1 MFLRKTPRK
10 KDGKTH
16 DYWSV
21 VENKRVACG
30 RVVQRHVLYLGEIN
44 STQAAVWRKAIE
56 VLDDDV
62 GHPRTMALFP
72 EDRCAGIAPDASIVQ
87 LRLSDM
93 RLCRPRQW
101 GACWLAGQLWQAL
114 QLDRFWADHLPP
126 SRKGTR
132 WDQVLQVLVSYR
144 LIAPG
149 SEWKLH
155 RDWFGRSAM
164 ADLLGADFGLAESH
178 KLYACHDF
186 LLQHKDALFSHL
198 TARWRDLFNANF
210 DVLLYDL
217 TSTYFEI
224 NASDVA
230 GGDKRR
236 HGYSRDKRPD
246 CPQVVIALVVT
257 PDGLPLAYEVLPG
270 NTADC
275 TTLRMFLA
283 RIEQQYGRARRIW
296 VMDRGIPTEAV
307 LAEMRASDPPV
318 QYLVGTPKGRLSR
331 VEKQLL
337 AKPWQEARPG
347 VSVKL
352 LDEDGE
358 LYVFAESAARVSK
371 ERAMRRRQLKW
382 LWKRLRELAAMEVPR
397 EEMLMKLG
405 AARARAPTA
414 WRLVDIEMDK
424 ESAMF
429 IYALNRLK
437 LRRIRQREGRYLL
450 RTNLTENDPAL
461 LWQYLHAARCCRTG
475 VQGPEGRPGD
485 TASLPSG
492 STQGRSSYLH
502 CVFGLLP
509 ADHVAA
515 SPACPGTW
523 ADRAECSREV
533 RSRSDDRRSSADHRR
548 TRAAAHSL
556 HPAGA
561 GTQAPDPAAQA
572 QFAAAATTA
581 DHLPHGFQTPRV
593 VQTFPT
599 NPLIG
604 NGRETE
610 NTPIRED
617 GLTVLPLTG
626 LAATAPS
633 IAAASEHRSSAV
645 VHAFQREHPCP
656 STGACPGYVKDHIHP
671 LARLRGFASLMHR
684 FQPRSL

>member
-21 VENKRVACG
+21 VENRRVAGG

-44 STQAAVWRKAIE
+44 SSQAAVWRKAIE
-56 VLDDDV
+56 VLDDDA

-72 EDRCAGIAPDASIVQ
+72 EHCCTGVAPDASVVR

-114 QLDRFWADHLPP
+114 QLDRFWADRLPP

-132 WDQVLQVLVSYR
+132 WDQVLQVLVAYR

-155 RDWFGRSAM
+155 RDWFGNSAM
-164 ADLLGADFGLAESH
+164 ADLLGADFGLAEAH
-178 KLYACHDF
+178 KLYACHDL
-186 LLQHKDALFSHL
+186 LLQHKEALFSHL
-198 TARWRDLFNANF
+198 MARWRDLFHANF

-230 GGDKRR
+230 EGDKRR

-283 RIEQQYGRARRIW
+283 RIEQQYGRARRVW

-307 LAEMRASDPPV
+307 LAEMRGSDPPV

-331 VEKQLL
+331 LEKRLL
-337 AKPWQEARPG
+337 AKPWQQARPG
-347 VSVKL
+347 VAVKL
-352 LDEDGE
+352 LAEDGE
-358 LYVFAESAARVSK
+358 LYVFAESVERVSK

-414 WRLVDIEMDK
+414 WRLVDVEMDE
-424 ESAMF
+424 ESARF
-429 IYALNRLK
+429 SYTLNRQK
-437 LRRIRQREGRYLL
+437 LRRIRRREGRYLL

-461 LWQYLHAARCCRTG
+461 LWQYYTQLVAVEEAFKNLKGDLAIRPIFHQEERRIEAHIFIAFLAYCLQITLQRRLHALAPGLTARSALEKFAA
-475 VQGPEGRPGD
+475 VQMIDVHLPTTDGRELLLTRYTQPEPELRLLIQQLKLE
-485 TASLPSG
+485 LPPQPPPRIA
-492 STQGRSSYLH
+492 TL
-502 CVFGLLP
+502 
-509 ADHVAA
+509 
-515 SPACPGTW
+515 
-523 ADRAECSREV
+523 
-533 RSRSDDRRSSADHRR
+533 SA
-548 TRAAAHSL
+548 TSHSL
-556 HPAGA
+556 
-561 GTQAPDPAAQA
+561 
-572 QFAAAATTA
+572 
-581 DHLPHGFQTPRV
+581 
-593 VQTFPT
+593 
-599 NPLIG
+599 
-604 NGRETE
+604 
-610 NTPIRED
+610 
-617 GLTVLPLTG
+617 
-626 LAATAPS
+626 
-633 IAAASEHRSSAV
+633 
-645 VHAFQREHPCP
+645 
-656 STGACPGYVKDHIHP
+656 
-671 LARLRGFASLMHR
+671 
-684 FQPRSL
+684 